1 MRDLELEFTEALKE
15 MEEKLELL
23 NLINRER
30 TLPDDLNNPSGEID
44 ATNVTWFSDK
54 VYELGGDIMNL
65 GEKMMLG
72 GEVQER
78 WDNREEN
85 CYRDIEEKR
94 NDHGVYQRDFA

>member
-54 VYELGGDIMNL
+54 VYELGRKDDARWGSTGTL
-65 GEKMMLG
+65 GQPR
-72 GEVQER
+72 GELLPR
-78 WDNREEN
+78 HRREAE
-85 CYRDIEEKR
+85 
-94 NDHGVYQRDFA
+94 